1 MYHDK
6 PFWPIDPKYKYCKT
20 CLKLYQGFIST
31 LTPPPLLAESGAA
44 TQTPT
49 AATPEPSLV
58 VQSPEERAVFYY
70 AENGISR
77 GPFTLTEM
85 RAFLADGMFDS
96 ETFIFREG
104 GTDWL
109 TVRDF
114 PELIQ

>member
-1 MYHDK
+1 MAHDK
-6 PFWPIDPKYKYCKT
+6 PFWPIHPKYKYCKT
-20 CLKLYQGFIST
+20 CLKMYQSFISN
-31 LTPPPLLAESGAA
+31 LTPPPLLAESGTA

-49 AATPEPSLV
+49 AATPQPGV
-58 VQSPEERAVFYY
+58 IVQSPEERAVIHY
-70 AENGISR
+70 AENGMSR

-85 RAFLADGMFDS
+85 RAFLADGMFNS
-96 ETFIFREG
+96 ETFIFRED